1 MAIQPVSDL
10 IMDVINQADPAE
22 ARAATRALKAPA
34 VVSKDLPVTAPS
46 WIGSGSFAQ
55 AMSEAESGLHAA
67 KTKASDAAAQ
77 GITSA
82 NRYSSKIETMDLG
95 EKLEATILQSFVK
108 SMLPKELE
116 TVYGG
121 GMAGSMWQ
129 GLMAE
134 QMANQ
139 LAKSGAVGLSD
150 MLMDDSIRPVTP
162 KKEA

>member
-10 IMDVINQADPAE
+10 IMDVINQADPSE
-22 ARAATRALKAPA
+22 ARIATRALKAPA
-34 VVSKDLPVTAPS
+34 VVSHDLPVSSPS
-46 WIGSGSFAQ
+46 WSGTGSFAQ
-55 AMSEAESGLHAA
+55 AMTEAESSLQSA
-67 KTKASDAAAQ
+67 KTKASEGAAQ
-77 GITSA
+77 GLASV
-82 NRYSSKIETMDLG
+82 NRYSSKIESMDLG
-95 EKLEATILQSFVK
+95 QKLEATILQSFVK

-116 TVYGG
+116 SVYGG

-139 LAKSGAVGLSD
+139 LAKSGAVGLAD

-162 KKEA
+162 EKEA